1 MKRMKEMTSNIEK
14 IVNEAVNEVTKDAHV
29 GRAFL
34 EYVCEA
40 ALSGLMCIYG
50 IERFN
55 EKILPDMLKDA
66 IKGSKES
73 DEEYAKFIS
82 RIKMNTRMTRT
93 DGEVWD

>member
-1 MKRMKEMTSNIEK
+1 MKEMINSVEK
-14 IVNEAVNEVTKDAHV
+14 IVNEVAKDAHV

-66 IKGSKES
+66 IKGSKEA
-73 DEEYAKFIS
+73 DEEYAEFVS
-82 RIKMNTRMTRT
+82 RIKINIRTTGT

>member
-1 MKRMKEMTSNIEK
+1 MKEMTSSIGK
-14 IVNEAVNEVTKDAHV
+14 IVNEVTKDAHV
-29 GRAFL
+29 GRVFL

-40 ALSGLMCIYG
+40 ALSGLLCIYG

-66 IKGSKES
+66 IKGSKEV
-73 DEEYAKFIS
+73 DEEYAEFVS
-82 RIKMNTRMTRT
+82 RIKINIRTTGT